1 MSRESESHLTPTPAL
16 GWRSTALARLPAF
29 ASTRRG
35 KATLVI
41 CAAALMGAGTLSTA
55 SYMGADVAAQIAKKG
70 QSFLSLMKQRSPGAR
85 TGDMLIK
92 TKGRKYAV
100 LAASVPAPQSAAL
113 PASAPGE
120 NPPIEFAPGVAPV
133 SELAQLGPIFAPPL
147 GGGTFF
153 TPPGGGG
160 GPTPDCCS
168 IGPPG
173 PVPSG
178 PPGPPGPPPPPP
190 PPPPGVPEPATWAM
204 MLVGFLSTGWSI
216 RRRRARDLRIS
227 ACA

>member
-1 MSRESESHLTPTPAL
+1 MSRESESHLIQTPASA
-16 GWRSTALARLPAF
+16 WRSTALGRLPAF

-35 KATLVI
+35 KATLAI
-41 CAAALMGAGTLSTA
+41 CAAALLGAGTLSTA
-55 SYMGADVAAQIAKKG
+55 SYMGADVAGQIAKKG

-85 TGDMLIK
+85 TGDMLTK

-120 NPPIEFAPGVAPV
+120 SPPIEFAPGTAPV
-133 SELAQLGPIFAPPL
+133 QLAQLGPIFAPPL

-160 GPTPDCCS
+160 GPPSGCCS
-168 IGPPG
+168 SGPPG
-173 PVPSG
+173 VPSG
-178 PPGPPGPPPPPP
+178 PPGPPGL
-190 PPPPGVPEPATWAM
+190 PGTDGAPGP
-204 MLVGFLSTGWSI
+204 GWLAI
-216 RRRRARDLRIS
+216 QTMEA
-227 ACA
+227 